1 MARVTDFIALD
12 VETANADVGSIC
24 SIGLVHFRAGK
35 IFKSL
40 TILVDPQGPFDPGN
54 IAIHGIR
61 PSDVVGK
68 PTMAQ
73 VFPVLA
79 QSLNGTIVTHHS
91 SFDRRAFAS
100 AATRYGVTELEC
112 FWLDTLAVA
121 RRTWREFADAGGFG
135 LANLSRSFE
144 IKFRHH
150 EAEEDARACGLIML
164 KALEDSGL
172 DLEDWLGVVG
182 QAARRTVRDAPR
194 VVVPRRNEAFARYAQ
209 PGERNG
215 LLIGETVLFTGFL
228 QMHRSEAASL
238 AAKAGCNVVDT
249 VSRKVTVL
257 VVGDQD
263 LRLTRG
269 NVKSRKHRKVEE
281 MIAEG
286 LSVRIVGESEFL
298 QMVG

>member
-1 MARVTDFIALD
+1 MTRVTDFIALD

-24 SIGLVHFRAGK
+24 SVGLVHFRAGQ

-40 TILVDPQGPFDPGN
+40 SILVDPQGPFDPGN
-54 IAIHGIR
+54 VAIHGIR
-61 PSDVVGK
+61 ASDVIGK
-68 PTMAQ
+68 PTMAE

-79 QSLNGTIVTHHS
+79 QSLNGTIVAHHS

-100 AATRYGVTELEC
+100 AAARYGVAELQC

-121 RRTWREFADAGGFG
+121 RRSWREFADAGGFG

-144 IKFRHH
+144 IEFRHH
-150 EAEEDARACGLIML
+150 QADEDARACGLIML

-172 DLEDWLGVVG
+172 DLEDWLDLV
-182 QAARRTVRDAPR
+182 ARAPKPAIR
-194 VVVPRRNEAFARYAQ
+194 SAPKVIVPRRSEAFARYAQ
-209 PGERNG
+209 SGDRNG
-215 LLIGETVLFTGFL
+215 RLVGETVVFTGFL
-228 QMHRSEAASL
+228 QMHRSEAAHL
-238 AAKAGCNVVDT
+238 AVKAGCNVVDA
-249 VSRKVTVL
+249 VSGKVTVL

-281 MIAEG
+281 MIAAG
-286 LSVRIVGESEFL
+286 SSVRIVGESEFL

>member
-1 MARVTDFIALD
+1 MSHVNDFIALD

-24 SIGLVHFRAGK
+24 SIGLVHFRAGT

-40 TILVDPQGPFDPGN
+40 AILVDPQGPFDPGN
-54 IAIHGIR
+54 VAIHGIHA
-61 PSDVVGK
+61 SDVIGK

-100 AATRYGVTELEC
+100 AAARYGVLELEC
-112 FWLDTLAVA
+112 FWLDTLTVA
-121 RRTWREFADAGGFG
+121 RRTWRELADVGGFG
-135 LANLSRSFE
+135 LANLSRHFE
-144 IKFRHH
+144 IEFRHH
-150 EAEEDARACGLIML
+150 QPEEDARACGLIML
-164 KALEDSGL
+164 RALEDSGL
-172 DLEDWLGVVG
+172 DLKHWLDLVA
-182 QAARRTVRDAPR
+182 QSPKPMARSAPR
-194 VVVPRRNEAFARYAQ
+194 VVVPRRNEVFARYAQ
-209 PGERNG
+209 SGESNG
-215 LLIGETVLFTGFL
+215 RLVGETVVFTGFL
-228 QMHRSEAASL
+228 KMHRSDAAHL
-238 AAKAGCNVVDT
+238 AVKAGCNVVDT
-249 VSRKVTVL
+249 VSGRVTVL

-281 MIAEG
+281 MIAAG

-298 QMVG
+298 QMVV

>member
-1 MARVTDFIALD
+1 MSRVTDFIALD

-24 SIGLVHFRAGK
+24 SIGLVHFRAGI

-40 TILVDPQGPFDPGN
+40 SILVDPQGPFDPAN
-54 IAIHGIR
+54 VAIHGIR
-61 PSDVVGK
+61 ASDVAGK

-91 SFDRRAFAS
+91 SFHRRAFAS
-100 AATRYGVTELEC
+100 AAARYGVAELAC

-135 LANLSRSFE
+135 LANLSRSFAIE
-144 IKFRHH
+144 FRHH
-150 EAEEDARACGLIML
+150 QAEEDARACGLIML
-164 KALEDSGL
+164 RALEDSGL
-172 DLEDWLGVVG
+172 DLEDWLDLVA
-182 QAARRTVRDAPR
+182 QAPKPMTRSAPK

-209 PGERNG
+209 SGESNG
-215 LLIGETVLFTGFL
+215 RLVGETVVFTGFL
-228 QMHRSEAASL
+228 KMHRSDAAHL
-238 AAKAGCNVVDT
+238 AVKAGCNVVDA
-249 VSRKVTVL
+249 VSKKVTVL

-281 MIAEG
+281 MIAAG
-286 LSVRIVGESEFL
+286 SAVRIVGESEFL

>member
-1 MARVTDFIALD
+1 MKRVTDFIALD

-24 SIGLVHFRAGK
+24 SIGLVHFRAGQV
-35 IFKSL
+35 FKSL
-40 TILVDPQGPFDPGN
+40 SILVDPQGPFDPGN
-54 IAIHGIR
+54 VAIHGIR
-61 PSDVVGK
+61 AEDVIGK

-91 SFDRRAFAS
+91 SFDRRALAS
-100 AATRYGVTELEC
+100 AAARCGAAELEC

-121 RRTWREFADAGGFG
+121 RRAWRELIDAGGFG
-135 LANLSRSFE
+135 LANLSRTFE

-172 DLEDWLGVVG
+172 DLEHWLDLVA
-182 QAARRTVRDAPR
+182 QAPR
-194 VVVPRRNEAFARYAQ
+194 SVFRGAPKVIVPRKDEAFARYAQ
-209 PGERNG
+209 PGESNG
-215 LLIGETVLFTGFL
+215 RLMGETIVFTGFL
-228 QMHRSEAASL
+228 QMHRSEAAHL
-238 AAKAGCNVVDT
+238 AVKAGCNVVDT
-249 VSRKVTVL
+249 VSGKVTVL

-281 MIAEG
+281 MIAAG
-286 LSVRIVGESEFL
+286 SAVRIVGESEFL

>member
-24 SIGLVHFRAGK
+24 SIGLVHFRASK
-35 IFKSL
+35 IFKSIS
-40 TILVDPQGPFDPGN
+40 ILVDPQAPFDPGN
-54 IAIHGIR
+54 VAIHGIQ
-61 PSDVVGK
+61 PSDVIGK

-100 AATRYGVTELEC
+100 AAARYGATELEC
-112 FWLDTLAVA
+112 FWLDTLTVA

-144 IKFRHH
+144 IEFRHH
-150 EAEEDARACGLIML
+150 QAEEDARACGLIML
-164 KALEDSGL
+164 KALQDSGL
-172 DLEDWLGVVG
+172 DLEDWLDLVAQTSKPVVG
-182 QAARRTVRDAPR
+182 SAPK

-209 PGERNG
+209 SGERTG
-215 LLIGETVLFTGFL
+215 RLLGETVVFTGFL
-228 QMHRSEAASL
+228 QMHRSEAAHL

-249 VSRKVTVL
+249 VSKKVTVL

-263 LRLTRG
+263 LRLTRRH
-269 NVKSRKHRKVEE
+269 VKSRKHRKVEE
-281 MIAEG
+281 MIAAG

>member
-12 VETANADVGSIC
+12 LETANANVGSIC
-24 SIGLVHFRAGK
+24 SIGLVHFRAGQ

-40 TILVDPQGPFDPGN
+40 SILVDPQGPFDPGN
-54 IAIHGIR
+54 VAIHGIR
-61 PSDVVGK
+61 PEDVIDK

-91 SFDRRAFAS
+91 SFDRRALTS
-100 AATRYGVTELEC
+100 AAARYGVAELEC

-121 RRTWREFADAGGFG
+121 RRTWRELIDAGGFG

-172 DLEDWLGVVG
+172 DLEDWLDLVA
-182 QAARRTVRDAPR
+182 QAPKPVIRGAPK
-194 VVVPRRNEAFARYAQ
+194 VIVPRRNEAFARYAQ
-209 PGERNG
+209 PGESSG
-215 LLIGETVLFTGFL
+215 TLMGETVLFTGFL
-228 QMHRSEAASL
+228 QMHRSEAAHL
-238 AAKAGCNVVDT
+238 AVKAGCNVVDT
-249 VSRKVTVL
+249 VNGMVTVL

-281 MIAEG
+281 MIAAG
-286 LSVRIVGESEFL
+286 SAVRIVGESEFL